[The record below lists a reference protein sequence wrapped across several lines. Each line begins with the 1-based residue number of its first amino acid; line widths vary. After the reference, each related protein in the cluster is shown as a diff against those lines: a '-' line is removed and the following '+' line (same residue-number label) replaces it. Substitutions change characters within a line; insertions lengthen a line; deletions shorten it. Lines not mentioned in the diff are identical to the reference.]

1 MHIIGIL
8 SEEREK
14 RRGEI
19 FETIVTENIPK
30 LCQTLNHRSSEP
42 KECQIG

>member
-1 MHIIGIL
+1 MNIIGIL

-30 LCQTLNHRSSEP
+30 LMSNTKPYIQ
-42 KECQIG
+42 GA